1 MTQTILLRYDPRLI
15 EEAVFLA
22 LRNHPDGRQYQKDR
36 ERAYEIADARE
47 RDRIFGELN
56 QEWLVRLRL
65 NKAVEQSLAEQP
77 GISSRASSCFI
88 GRVAQSKEE
97 GAELF
102 VSSDEQLDVTAC
114 RIVSILLRPESM
126 LQSQALLTFLRHELF
141 HIADML
147 DPAFAYEPALPK
159 AEGGPTYD
167 TLITNRYRAL
177 WDVTINGRMIRRG
190 WLAATAREQQL
201 SNFLDAFPMLEE
213 NPEELFKPF
222 FDCEQPKHAELV
234 AFAFD
239 PRAASG
245 VRIHK
250 SASGTHCPLCR
261 FPTHAYEPEP
271 DSLGA
276 AVLQAI
282 TEDFPNWNPSRGLCV
297 QCADLYRGRRMSMD
311 ALRLLP
317 GWNPPPREQG
327 RGEQLAGPTGRL
339 GK

>member
-1 MTQTILLRYDPRLI
+1 MSQTIVLRYDPRLI

-22 LRNHPDGRQYQKDR
+22 LHNHPDGRQYQKDR
-36 ERAYEIADARE
+36 ERVYEIADARE
-47 RDRIFGELN
+47 RDRVFGDLN
-56 QEWLVRLRL
+56 QEWLVRLGL
-65 NKAVEQSLAEQP
+65 DKAIGQSLAEQP
-77 GISSRASSCFI
+77 EISSRASSCLV
-88 GRVAQSKEE
+88 GRVAQAKEE

-102 VSSDEQLDVTAC
+102 VAADEQLDSIAC

-126 LQSQALLTFLRHELF
+126 LQPQVLLTFLRHELF

-177 WDVTINGRMIRRG
+177 WDVTINGRMTRRG
-190 WLAATAREQQL
+190 WLAASAREQQL
-201 SNFLDAFPMLEE
+201 SDFRDAFPMLGENHEE
-213 NPEELFKPF
+213 FFRPF
-222 FDCEQPKHAELV
+222 FDSEQPKHAELV

-239 PRAASG
+239 PRVASG
-245 VRIHK
+245 GRIHK

-261 FPTHAYEPEP
+261 FPTHAYESEP
-271 DSLGA
+271 DGLGA
-276 AVLQAI
+276 AVLEAI
-282 TEDFPNWNPSRGLCV
+282 AEDFPNWTPSSGLCL

-317 GWNPPPREQG
+317 GWNQG
-327 RGEQLAGPTGRL
+327 IASVTGASKGSSRRADE
-339 GK
+339 GG

>member
-1 MTQTILLRYDPRLI
+1 MSQTILLRYDPRLI

-22 LRNHPDGRQYQKDR
+22 LRNHPDGRQYQEGR
-36 ERAYEIADARE
+36 ERVYETGDARE
-47 RDRIFGELN
+47 RDRVFGELN
-56 QEWLVRLRL
+56 KEWLVRLGL

-77 GISSRASSCFI
+77 EISSRASSCFV
-88 GRVAQSKEE
+88 GRVAQTKEE

-102 VSSDEQLDVTAC
+102 VAPDEQLDATAC

-126 LQSQALLTFLRHELF
+126 LQPETLLTFLRHELF

-177 WDVTINGRMIRRG
+177 WDVTINGRMMRRG
-190 WLAATAREQQL
+190 WLPATAREQQL
-201 SNFLDAFPMLEE
+201 GDFLNAFPMFEE
-213 NPEELFKPF
+213 NHEESFSPF
-222 FDCEQPKHAELV
+222 FDSEQPKHAELV

-245 VRIHK
+245 RRIRK
-250 SASGTHCPLCR
+250 SAPGNHCPLCR
-261 FPTHAYEPEP
+261 FPTHAFEPEP

-276 AVLQAI
+276 AVREGRPHPFERLAVRL
-282 TEDFPNWNPSRGLCV
+282 TARRRHATGDAAHRPDPTASPRRG
-297 QCADLYRGRRMSMD
+297 
-311 ALRLLP
+311 
-317 GWNPPPREQG
+317 
-327 RGEQLAGPTGRL
+327 
-339 GK
+339 